1 MTHELD
7 RLNVKKSLEP
17 SQNEGNYFETKTEAK
32 TKTKTEYKGESKP
45 KSKTWLY
52 LVNFGQFSLF

>member
-32 TKTKTEYKGESKP
+32 TKTEYMGESKP